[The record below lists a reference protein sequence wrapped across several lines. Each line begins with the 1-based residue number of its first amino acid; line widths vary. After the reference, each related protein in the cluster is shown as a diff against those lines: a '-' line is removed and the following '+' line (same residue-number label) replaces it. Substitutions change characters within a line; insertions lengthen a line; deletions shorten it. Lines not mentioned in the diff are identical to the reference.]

1 MLIGVRNG
9 EKKRPKSLCREREK
23 ICVSCARWELQRVV
37 ADNMK

>member
-9 EKKRPKSLCREREK
+9 EKKRPKKPLQREK